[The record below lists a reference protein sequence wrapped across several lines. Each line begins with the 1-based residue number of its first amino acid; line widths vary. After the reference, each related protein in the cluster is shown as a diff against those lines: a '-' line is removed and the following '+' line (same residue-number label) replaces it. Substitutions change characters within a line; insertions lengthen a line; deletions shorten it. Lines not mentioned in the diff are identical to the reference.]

1 MSVQITPANSECSGE
16 SAHIHRLARAFA
28 ARIPDELML
37 VKARANRASRF
48 DGNISMVVYIIDLTT
63 DILCTGL

>member
-1 MSVQITPANSECSGE
+1 MSVQITLANSECSGE

-28 ARIPDELML
+28 ARIHDELIL

-48 DGNISMVVYIIDLTT
+48 DGNISMAIFI
-63 DILCTGL
+63 